1 MLQVIKSEV
10 ACGNAIA
17 GLNFHEN
24 SVTASLQIWT
34 STRAGTCG
42 GAVDTPVDRWLSFS
56 LSDR

>member
-24 SVTASLQIWT
+24 SVTASLQNGQIPW
-34 STRAGTCG
+34 SAHIPSHKSG
-42 GAVDTPVDRWLSFS
+42 
-56 LSDR
+56 

>member
-24 SVTASLQIWT
+24 SVTASLQ
-34 STRAGTCG
+34 S
-42 GAVDTPVDRWLSFS
+42 GAEWSDTV
-56 LSDR
+56 